1 MSKTTDI
8 FFELVSIWA
17 KENEL
22 YSKQGTIVS
31 VDESAKTTIV
41 SPSDGG
47 SDILDVRLESDEN
60 SESKGFFVVPSVGSL
75 VIVTFI
81 SPQESFISAWT
92 EIDTV
97 VAKQGQ
103 WTFNEGEN
111 GGLTITPELQ
121 TQLDKTNALLE
132 GLINVISGTSIP
144 EPGNGAPS
152 ALQTALSAAITGKS
166 LGDYSNIENEA
177 VKH

>member
-97 VAKQGQ
+97 VAKQDQ

-111 GGLTITPELQ
+111 LGLVKVQEMTDRLNEMESLFTKLQ
-121 TQLDKTNALLE
+121 TDFNSWVPVPNDGGAELKAIISSGFGVQPVPNSKT
-132 GLINVISGTSIP
+132 S
-144 EPGNGAPS
+144 
-152 ALQTALSAAITGKS
+152 
-166 LGDYSNIENEA
+166 DFENEA